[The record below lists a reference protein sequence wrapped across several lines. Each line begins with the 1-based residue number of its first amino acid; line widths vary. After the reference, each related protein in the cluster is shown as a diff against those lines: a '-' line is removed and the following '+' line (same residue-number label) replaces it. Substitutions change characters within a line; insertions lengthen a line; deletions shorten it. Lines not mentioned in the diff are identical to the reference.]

1 MREIITFVLGAII
14 FFITG
19 VWFAFLDE
27 LFQDLFTDNENAGR
41 GFWVTV
47 ALTAFAVGA
56 IIIIYYVFVA
66 NNKKD
71 GGTEAKK
78 QFINIHAH
86 PTKEIHLP
94 SLESVDIGT
103 VEIGGV

>member
-1 MREIITFVLGAII
+1 MREIVTFVLGAII

-47 ALTAFAVGA
+47 ALTAFAVAA
-56 IIIIYYVFVA
+56 IAIIYYAFVA
-66 NNKKD
+66 NEDD

-78 QFINIHAH
+78 QFINIHSH
-86 PTKEIHLP
+86 PTRELNLP
-94 SLESVDIGT
+94 SLEKVDIGSIELT
-103 VEIGGV
+103 GGV